1 MKSVRELWDIYCT
14 SVGRNSVLLL
24 NFPPDRRGLIHP
36 TDSLHAAL
44 LKQGIDET
52 FSSNLLRGAKVKA
65 TNVRGAKYGPEKM
78 LDSEKNTYFAGKDGE
93 VKADITF
100 TLPKLIEFDCLMIE
114 EVIELGH
121 RTTKWSVEYT
131 VDGKN
136 WITIPE
142 ATDKQAIGHKWI
154 VRLAPV
160 KAKQVRLRIQDGKAC
175 PAIHTFGV
183 YKQSPVFKS

>member
-1 MKSVRELWDIYCT
+1 M
-14 SVGRNSVLLL
+14 GRKSVLLL
-24 NFPPDRRGLIHP
+24 NFPPDRRGLIHS

-52 FSSNLLRGAKVKA
+52 FSTNLLRGAKVKA
-65 TNVRGAKYGPEKM
+65 TNVRGAKYSPEKM
-78 LDSEKNTYFAGKDGE
+78 LDNEKNTYFAGKDGE
-93 VKADITF
+93 VKADIIF
-100 TLPKLIEFDCLMIE
+100 TLPKTIEFDCLMIE

-183 YKQSPVFKS
+183 YKQSPVFKL